1 MLLVIGTLTS
11 GSFGVI
17 FALASGGAG
26 GAGGAGAGAGRTGVE
41 G

>member
-26 GAGGAGAGAGRTGVE
+26 GAGAGAGRTGVE